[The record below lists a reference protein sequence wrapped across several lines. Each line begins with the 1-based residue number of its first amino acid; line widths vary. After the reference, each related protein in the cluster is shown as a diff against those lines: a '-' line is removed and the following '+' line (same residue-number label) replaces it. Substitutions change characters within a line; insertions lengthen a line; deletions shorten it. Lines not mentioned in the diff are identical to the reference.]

1 MSRFAN
7 LADKPKA
14 KPVRGPDPSEKDTT
28 SYPEL
33 SGGQPIPQGPPL
45 SRVGRKAIAAY
56 FSPEMSLAMHI
67 CARENGVSLQE
78 LMAEAFNDVLRKYG
92 QSPIGR

>member
-7 LADKPKA
+7 LADKSKA
-14 KPVRGPDPSEKDTT
+14 KPVQEAVASEQGTT
-28 SYPEL
+28 NYPEL
-33 SGGQPIPQGPPL
+33 SGGKTPHQRPPL

-56 FSPEMSLAMHI
+56 FSPEMSLAMHM
-67 CARENGVSLQE
+67 CARKNGISLQE

-92 QSPIGR
+92 QSPVGE